1 MGNIKIHLNI
11 SYGENWMTDY
21 LPPRERHYNPR
32 VADALEKME
41 AMVSSGLY
49 VKRTSMKTETIDV

>member
-1 MGNIKIHLNI
+1 MR
-11 SYGENWMTDY
+11 DY

-49 VKRTSMKTETIDV
+49 VKRTSIKTETIDVYEFETH